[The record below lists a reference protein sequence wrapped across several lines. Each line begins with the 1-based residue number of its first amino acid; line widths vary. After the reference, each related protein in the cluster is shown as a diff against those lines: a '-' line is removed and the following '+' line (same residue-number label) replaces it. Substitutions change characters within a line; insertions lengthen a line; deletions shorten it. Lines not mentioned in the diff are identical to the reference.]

1 LRVHAEGSSWLADVG
16 FGAGALLEPLPFDPG
31 EVHEQSGWRYCLI
44 EDGQERVLQIADGQG
59 WTDLYGFVPQPVPFV
74 DIETSN
80 WYTTA
85 HPRSPFVTGL
95 IVSTQDQD
103 GTRTMLSNWS
113 GEPSLTEQT
122 PTRKDTVTSVAQKQ
136 IPALLA
142 ERFGLPGFAL
152 NDDGRVVRAS
162 RG

>member
-1 LRVHAEGSSWLADVG
+1 M
-16 FGAGALLEPLPFDPG
+16 
-31 EVHEQSGWRYCLI
+31 
-44 EDGQERVLQIADGQG
+44 LQTADGQG
-59 WTDLYGFVPQPVPFV
+59 WTDLYGFVPQPVPIV

-103 GTRTMLSNWS
+103 GTRTMLSDWT
-113 GEPSLTEQT
+113 ELSLTEQT
-122 PTRKDTVTSVAQKQ
+122 PAGQDTVTAVSREQ

-142 ERFGLPGFAL
+142 ERFSLAGFAL
-152 NDDGRVVRAS
+152 DDDGRIVRA
-162 RG
+162 G